1 MSELLDIKVMN
12 LKCRMGHGRFL
23 ARLRRLEEKGMV
35 VCKPLPMV
43 NVEEACDWFVI
54 SVNKIGRREPND
66 LGVPV
71 EHQLVMAFWICDSI
85 VAPSIDGRRA
95 GLQTLESSNTWL
107 LVFVIYDEP
116 FEVHMLLLLLPLA
129 VHEVNFV
136 TGGVSERQDLA
147 AARGFQT

>member
-1 MSELLDIKVMN
+1 
-12 LKCRMGHGRFL
+12 
-23 ARLRRLEEKGMV
+23 MV

-54 SVNKIGRREPND
+54 SVNKIGRRELND
-66 LGVPV
+66 LGVLA
-71 EHQLVMAFWICDSI
+71 EHQLIMAFWICDSI

-95 GLQTLESSNTWL
+95 GLKTLESSNTWL
-107 LVFVIYDEP
+107 LVFVIYDKH

-129 VHEVNFV
+129 VHKMNFV
-136 TGGVSERQDLA
+136 IGGANERQDLT

>member
-1 MSELLDIKVMN
+1 
-12 LKCRMGHGRFL
+12 MGHVRFL

-35 VCKPLPMV
+35 VRKPLPMV
-43 NVEEACDWFVI
+43 NVEEACDWLVI
-54 SVNKIGRREPND
+54 SVNKVGRREPND

-71 EHQLVMAFWICDSI
+71 EHHLVVAFWICHSI

-95 GLQTLESSNTWL
+95 GLKTLESSNTWL
-107 LVFVIYDEP
+107 LVFVIYNEL
-116 FEVHMLLLLLPLA
+116 FEVHRFLLLLRLA
-129 VHEVNFV
+129 VYEVNFV